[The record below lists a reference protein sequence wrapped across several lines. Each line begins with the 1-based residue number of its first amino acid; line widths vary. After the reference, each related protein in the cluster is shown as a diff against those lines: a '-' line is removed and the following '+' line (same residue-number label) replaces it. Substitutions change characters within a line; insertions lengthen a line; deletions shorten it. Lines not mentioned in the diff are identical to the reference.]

1 MAFDLNRVMAE
12 DFLQVSESKW
22 LWLLM
27 DTCLDLDLMD
37 IWQDT
42 ARTDITFQLTLSQQ
56 PLYDMMALQM
66 ILIRFFI

>member
-1 MAFDLNRVMAE
+1 MGRDQTSKVISLWLRNLFHIPASFHVYIPTRMAFDLNRVMAE

-37 IWQDT
+37 I
-42 ARTDITFQLTLSQQ
+42 
-56 PLYDMMALQM
+56 
-66 ILIRFFI
+66 